1 MENVDNSIIAI
12 RKIDVNKANEAFS
25 ELMNKTERILNED
38 SFIRPDK
45 YKNISPSRLEQISV
59 DKIKEACAN
68 TPFNSKNVLLI
79 SGQKFPDII
88 TEKYYGVEVKST
100 QGNSWTSTG
109 SSIIEST
116 RDEYVENIYMLFG
129 KLGGNP
135 PEFKCRPYQDVLY
148 DIAVTHS
155 PRYLINMELTK
166 EQTIFSKMNTN
177 YDSFRKSGN
186 AIDQVRHYYKEK
198 ADSDGKG
205 KMPWWLTSENI
216 DEGKSFSIRLWNT
229 LSTKEK
235 NDLIAKCLILFP
247 ETMSPHRSKDK
258 YNQFSLWLCSYC
270 QVVLP
275 NIRDEFSA
283 GGQITHVN
291 DSKLKTPIPQVFNRI
306 IQHSNTIKIL
316 LEEKNEDIK
325 KLIEEF
331 RPDMFKSSNYYEYW
345 LNECVKLG
353 NEYNVPIADWINEKP
368 IFSFSKKRKSL

>member
-1 MENVDNSIIAI
+1 MDKANNIIAI
-12 RKIDVNKANEAFS
+12 RKIDIQKANEAFAN
-25 ELMNKTERILNED
+25 LMEKTERILNVD
-38 SFIRPDK
+38 SINEPNK
-45 YKNISPSRLEQISV
+45 YKNISPSKLEHLSAE
-59 DKIKEACAN
+59 KIKEACFE
-68 TPFNSKNVLLI
+68 TPFCPENIILV

-100 QGNSWTSTG
+100 QSNSWTSTG

-116 RDEYVENIYMLFG
+116 RDELVENIYMLFG

-155 PRYLINMELTK
+155 PRYLINMNLT
-166 EQTIFSKMNTN
+166 EGQTIFSKMNTN
-177 YDSFRKSGN
+177 YDSFRKSDN

-198 ADSDGKG
+198 ADLEGKG

-216 DEGKSFSIRLWNT
+216 NEGKSFSIRLWNT
-229 LSTKEK
+229 LSLEEK
-235 NDLIAKCLILFP
+235 NNLIAKSLILFP
-247 ETMSPHRSKDK
+247 ETMSPHRHKDK

-291 DSKLKTPIPQVFNRI
+291 GKKLRNPIPQIFNRI
-306 IQHSNTIKIL
+306 VQHSDT
-316 LEEKNEDIK
+316 IK
-325 KLIEEF
+325 KLLESKENDIESLIKEF
-331 RPDMFKSSNYYEYW
+331 RPDMFNSSNYYKFWIE
-345 LNECVKLG
+345 ECLKLG
-353 NEYNVPIADWINEKP
+353 DEFDVPIEEWIKNKP
-368 IFSFSKKRKSL
+368 SFLFSK